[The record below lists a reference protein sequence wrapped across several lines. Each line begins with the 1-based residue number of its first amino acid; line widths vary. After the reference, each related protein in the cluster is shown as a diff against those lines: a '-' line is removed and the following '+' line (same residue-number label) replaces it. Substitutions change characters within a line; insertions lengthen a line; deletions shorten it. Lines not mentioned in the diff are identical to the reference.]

1 MIAQSGS
8 RAATERS
15 GPVRLHRV
23 FRRYDRGHS
32 VIEFALLSPWIL
44 LLFLGIFDFGYYA
57 YALINVE
64 NAARAA
70 ARNMVETYSYQGAL
84 AIDCPGNTC
93 GTGTNVDVAACTAA
107 LKELRSLP
115 NISSGV
121 NTCVAAPLLVNAT
134 PRATVACPGAINVSN
149 NNCVEVEV
157 DYRTVTMIPIP
168 GLSGQ
173 LRIRRFVYEAF
184 LY

>member
-1 MIAQSGS
+1 MNGLSFSPGRLDKRRLSG
-8 RAATERS
+8 
-15 GPVRLHRV
+15 
-23 FRRYDRGHS
+23 GHS

-44 LLFLGIFDFGYYA
+44 LLFIGIFDFGFYA

-70 ARNMVETYSYQGAL
+70 ARHTIETQSYQGAR
-84 AIDCPGNTC
+84 AIDCPANNC
-93 GTGTNVDVAACTAA
+93 GTGTSVDVAACTAV

-115 NISSGV
+115 NISTSV
-121 NTCVAAPLLVNAT
+121 NSCLAAPIRVNVT
-134 PRATVACPGAINVSN
+134 PMANVACPGAINVSN

-168 GLSGQ
+168 GVSGQ